1 MTQCLLILNATTA
14 WHEIHSYFSYTT
26 ELLTFRWRDCDVE
39 NLYKCLALV
48 TSLDIKTR
56 YGTGYSWDP
65 GLDQNTVWDSRNM
78 NGIHSLSATRK
89 AEFAKIWTRT
99 RDWKRKWYSGKR
111 RQKFRITGFS
121 LKRINTETGLRD
133 QDNHPIFPEPTLASF
148 FSRSYIS
155 SILSFTVERSPPSKM
170 PILLM

>member
-1 MTQCLLILNATTA
+1 MQQQLGMKFTLTFTTQLQTD
-14 WHEIHSYFSYTT
+14 
-26 ELLTFRWRDCDVE
+26 LLTFRWRDCDVE

-65 GLDQNTVWDSRNM
+65 GLDQNTVWDSRNV

-89 AEFAKIWTRT
+89 AELTGKENDIRESDDRSSGYGILIKTKRDCGTRT
-99 RDWKRKWYSGKR
+99 TTPSF
-111 RQKFRITGFS
+111 QTQ
-121 LKRINTETGLRD
+121 LK
-133 QDNHPIFPEPTLASF
+133 PTLASF

-155 SILSFTVERSPPSKM
+155 FILSFTVEEFPPSKM
-170 PILLM
+170 PIVLM